1 MTNLETDI
9 LIVGGGL
16 GGCAAALAA
25 TAMGQRVLMTEE
37 WPEIGGQLVTQAV
50 PPDEHP
56 WIESFGCTRRYRRLR
71 ELVRSRFRERPGLR
85 EASQLDP
92 LVNPGNGW
100 VSRLCAEPTLWRDA
114 LYDMLAPAREIGLL
128 RIAKPWRV
136 IRAEIASPR
145 VVTSVHFEDSRDGSH
160 IRVTARIILDAT
172 ETGSFLEMADVPYRI
187 GSDDRSTFEEAHA
200 PEQASPMD
208 QQGFT
213 WVQALGWDPEG
224 DHTIERPDG
233 YDHWRTHVPAGWP
246 GPQLGLDY
254 PDVRTGEPRRLE
266 VMGEGG
272 LFAYRRVLDPSHFEQ
287 PDDVEPITLVNWPQN
302 DYFMQVLLGRPES
315 ESLSAGREAQ
325 SLTLS
330 LLYWMQ
336 TELGL
341 TGLRPRPDVTGGPH
355 GLALAPYIR
364 EPRRMVGYETL
375 TECEVGAEMNPGRK
389 RAAPRVDSVGIGA
402 YRIDLH
408 QSPIAPT
415 LDISALPY
423 QIPLGCLLSPS
434 CPNVIAAGKCLSV
447 SHIANG
453 CTRLHPVEWNVGEAA
468 GTLAA
473 LCLVRGLEARD
484 FLLSDRLADL
494 QQALAGQGVELDWPD
509 EVHPL

>member
-25 TAMGQRVLMTEE
+25 AEMGQRVVMTEQ

-56 WIESFGCTRRYRRLR
+56 WIERFGCTRRYRLLR
-71 ELVRSRFRERPGLR
+71 NLVREGFRHRHGLSGAAR
-85 EASQLDP
+85 QDP
-92 LVNPGNGW
+92 LLNPGNGW
-100 VSRLCAEPTLWRDA
+100 VSRLCAEPNLWLQA
-114 LYDMLAPAREIGLL
+114 LNQMLKNPPGEGLL
-128 RIAKPWRV
+128 RIGKPWRP
-136 IRAEIASPR
+136 IRAEVSALGRIEEVWLENAQLLEP
-145 VVTSVHFEDSRDGSH
+145 
-160 IRVTARIILDAT
+160 IRVQARIVLDAT
-172 ETGSFLEMADVPYRI
+172 ETGELLVLAQVPCRL
-187 GSDDRSTFEEAHA
+187 GSDARAEFGEAHA
-200 PEQASPMD
+200 PENANRED

-224 DHTIERPDG
+224 DHTIEKPDR
-233 YDHWRTHVPAGWP
+233 YDYWRKHSPSGWP
-246 GPQLGLDY
+246 GPQLSLVY
-254 PDVRTGEPRRLE
+254 PHVRTGEPTRLE

-272 LFAYRRVLDPSHFEQ
+272 LFAYRRVLDAAHFAKSEE
-287 PDDVEPITLVNWPQN
+287 VEPVTLVNWPQN
-302 DYFMQVLLGRPES
+302 DYFERVLLDRGDLGP
-315 ESLSAGREAQ
+315 AAQREGQ

-341 TGLRPRPDVTGGPH
+341 TGLRPRPDVTGESL
-355 GLALAPYIR
+355 GLAAAPYIR
-364 EPRRMVGYETL
+364 EPRRMVGFETL
-375 TECEVGAEMNPGRK
+375 TECEVGADMNPGRSK
-389 RAAPRVDSVGIGA
+389 SAERADSVGIGA

-408 QSPIAPT
+408 QSPVAPT

-423 QIPLGCLLSPS
+423 QIPVSCLLSPS
-434 CPNVIAAGKCLSV
+434 CPNLIAAGKCLSV

-453 CTRLHPVEWNVGEAA
+453 CTRLHPVEWNVGESA
-468 GTLAA
+468 GVLAA
-473 LCLVRGLEARD
+473 LSLASGREPRD
-484 FLLSDRLADL
+484 FLLGPLLQDLQSVLAD
-494 QQALAGQGVELDWPD
+494 QGIELAWSD